1 MNAHKR
7 TGTAAL
13 LAALTALGAGTATA
27 QTIPI
32 ETVKISGGNSADSTG
47 YGAVSYDYYIGT
59 KEVTNA
65 QYAAFLNAVASQSDT
80 YALYNTNMASYGITR
95 SGSEGNY
102 TYTATSGWENKPV
115 VYVSFWDAARFC
127 NWLTSGE
134 TEVGVY
140 NFGGAA
146 NPANTSVSRDAEA
159 WAAGGWALPT
169 EDEWYKAAYYN
180 PAADSYSLYPTGKD
194 TISGSDAN
202 YWNSGAGNKATD
214 AGSYAANP
222 NGTFDQGGN
231 VWEWNDAIIN
241 TNLRGVRGGSFNYGD
256 LSLTSSARNNFTA
269 TFENSYLGFRVVAS
283 SLTAVPEPGTV
294 AGAMGLVMLVTSV
307 WVRNSRRARGIRHP
321 SCVICR

>member
-1 MNAHKR
+1 MNTTKS
-7 TGTAAL
+7 TGTGAL
-13 LAALTALGAGTATA
+13 LAALMITAVAGTATA

-80 YALYNTNMASYGITR
+80 YALYNTNMASYGLTR
-95 SGSEGNY
+95 SGSAGNW
-102 TYTATSGWENKPV
+102 TYTATDPNKPV

-146 NPANTSVSRDAEA
+146 NPTNTSVSRDADA

-169 EDEWYKAAYYN
+169 ENEWYKAAYYN
-180 PAADSYSLYPTGKD
+180 PGTDSYSLYPTGKN
-194 TISGSDAN
+194 TIAAGDAN
-202 YWNSGAGNKATD
+202 YGGTGATTD

-231 VWEWNDAIIN
+231 VWEWNDSIIN
-241 TNLRGVRGGSFNYGD
+241 TTARGVRGGSFSSYGD
-256 LSLTSSARNNFTA
+256 FLASSARNSSPA
-269 TFENSYLGFRVVAS
+269 PFEFNYLGFRVVAS
-283 SLTAVPEPGTV
+283 SLTAVPEPSTW
-294 AGAMGLVMLVTSV
+294 AGAMGLMTLVFGV
-307 WVRNSRRARGIRHP
+307 WVRRGRRTL
-321 SCVICR
+321 